1 MDSEGLDLPS
11 SQEQPQQK
19 TDSCKTQYFSRHWDS
34 GNKGQ
39 WSLWRQETNK
49 VSCLIAPASCWE
61 KVFRPQGSEGKS
73 NQSPADSPP
82 QVKETELGVC
92 LWRPKGSEFTGQ
104 RIREESC
111 RENPRDL
118 RRVPLKQAAE
128 YWSTHECKENYP
140 RPGEKQSKSIREHC
154 LAGIG
159 PRRVP
164 IPTSQT
170 GNLITH
176 RALGRVPKKFPTHLT
191 NYESEPKRI
200 KLTPSYLTASQ
211 NKAHEYLE
219 EYKYIQHTTR

>member
-1 MDSEGLDLPS
+1 MDPEGLYLPS
-11 SQEQPQQK
+11 SQKQPQQK
-19 TDSCKTQYFSRHWDS
+19 TDSCKTQYFLRHWDS

-49 VSCLIAPASCWE
+49 VSPLIAPASCWE
-61 KVFRPQGSEGKS
+61 KVFRPQGWEGKS
-73 NQSPADSPP
+73 NQSPDGAGS
-82 QVKETELGVC
+82 

-118 RRVPLKQAAE
+118 GKVSLKQAAE
-128 YWSTHECKENYP
+128 YWSTHACKENYP
-140 RPGEKQSKSIREHC
+140 RPGEKQSKSFREQC

-159 PRRVP
+159 PRIVP

-170 GNLITH
+170 GNLKTH

-191 NYESEPKRI
+191 NYKSKPKRI
-200 KLTPSYLTASQ
+200 KLTPSYLTTSQ